1 MFGGGGQSRVLLT
14 DGWCRDLGS
23 GAYPCTWTTPH
34 AGQSEERAN
43 PSISSDALLTIVGAV
58 WMRVGSYVLRGV
70 QLVPYG
76 LQGDYYEDAFFLNKA
91 FSR

>member
-1 MFGGGGQSRVLLT
+1 
-14 DGWCRDLGS
+14 
-23 GAYPCTWTTPH
+23 
-34 AGQSEERAN
+34 
-43 PSISSDALLTIVGAV
+43 
-58 WMRVGSYVLRGV
+58 MRVGSYVLRGV